1 MNGANLDVSSS
12 IVARTL
18 VKPISGSI
26 RVKTQLLHQSQCW
39 WRAWSPCNPPI
50 TGSPAITLNESLGT
64 AIEVEKALA
73 DMRWQPVQ
81 WHTMASSG
89 GAVMRKR
96 VRPQRQPPSIGNVG
110 LVMGCAALPICGGS
124 ARDITGCAHAAG
136 NFHPGA
142 RAALSSGGC
151 AGRGRELRLA
161 VAEMAGERRGHRAL

>member
-50 TGSPAITLNESLGT
+50 TGSPAMTLKESLGT

-89 GAVMRKR
+89 GAVTRKR
-96 VRPQRQPPSIGNVG
+96 VRPQRQPPSSGNVG
-110 LVMGCAALPICGGS
+110 LVMLRALQMCDES
-124 ARDITGCAHAAG
+124 VRDITGCAQARRG
-136 NFHPGA
+136 FHPA
-142 RAALSSGGC
+142 CL
-151 AGRGRELRLA
+151 L
-161 VAEMAGERRGHRAL
+161 RRGQAASPAAVGNCVTLSL